1 MILSQLC
8 FLIDSSFVHVIRTN
22 KKDKQTVCS
31 IEFCRQEVE
40 EIAWLLEAK
49 GSFFF
54 SGTMNLQSI

>member
-54 SGTMNLQSI
+54 FGYNEFAC